1 VPITPSAPAKQE
13 ADAALPAVI
22 LTVGEA
28 QKVLRTSQV
37 VRRMRIRSSPAGG
50 EICTDF
56 LHLCCDTAGP
66 DGEPSDTST
75 QQVWVMLDK
84 TIFHMP
90 YVVQRYNG
98 MELVILL

>member
-1 VPITPSAPAKQE
+1 MPITPSAPAKQE

-37 VRRMRIRSSPAGG
+37 VRRTRIRSSPAGG
-50 EICTDF
+50 VICADF
-56 LHLCCDTAGP
+56 LHLCCDAAGP

-84 TIFHMP
+84 TIFHKP
-90 YVVQRYNG
+90 Y
-98 MELVILL
+98 LVSRW